1 MEELSGVTVAEG
13 WWCRQ
18 CEFFED
24 DDDEINET
32 MEVCVSCGCN
42 GAEHSRAEVVAK

>member
-1 MEELSGVTVAEG
+1 MMQVVADG

-24 DDDEINET
+24 DDQINTEV
-32 MEVCVSCGCN
+32 EVCIQCGCN
-42 GAEHSRAEVVAK
+42 GAEHLPVEVVTKGLV